1 MELITPNALYFDDKN
16 CLIPPCLMS
25 LDFTFVTNNENTMF
39 ELTLQLA
46 VILFFVALIAG
57 FIDAIAGGGG
67 LLTIPALMW
76 AGLPPATALGTNK
89 LQACGGSFFASLY
102 FVRKGMVDLR
112 SIKLSLLC
120 AFIGASI
127 GTILVQMIDAKL
139 LEVVLPFLIL
149 AIGCYFLFS
158 KKINEQDRQQV
169 LTPTVF
175 AFTAALGVG
184 FYDGFFGPGTGSFF
198 ALAFVSLA
206 GFGLAKATA
215 HAKLL
220 NFATNIASLIFFLIG
235 GKVAVVLGLIM
246 LVGQAGGATLGSR
259 LVVTKGVK
267 IIKPLVVVMSLG
279 MSAKLLWSQY
289 M

>member
-1 MELITPNALYFDDKN
+1 MYFDDKD
-16 CLIPPCLMS
+16 CLITPYIMS
-25 LDFTFVTNNENTMF
+25 ADFTLFLITRLSML

-46 VILFFVALIAG
+46 VILFFVALVAG
-57 FIDAIAGGGG
+57 FIDSIAGGGG

-76 AGLPPATALGTNK
+76 AGLPPAAALGTNK

-112 SIKLSLLC
+112 SIKLSLIC

-158 KKINEQDRQQV
+158 KKISEQDRQQV
-169 LTPTVF
+169 LTPSVF

-184 FYDGFFGPGTGSFF
+184 LYDGFFGPGTGSFF

-235 GKVAVVLGLIM
+235 GQVAVVLGLIM
-246 LVGQAGGATLGSR
+246 LVGQAIGATLGSR

-279 MSAKLLWSQY
+279 MSGKLLWSQY